1 MNREDII
8 NTVGKIVVS
17 GMNLAFG
24 ISNIVKENRNATNTA
39 KIIEIPTTATSVK
52 KNKNR
57 K

>member
-1 MNREDII
+1 MNREEMI

-24 ISNIVKENRNATNTA
+24 ISDIVKENRNAATT
-39 KIIEIPTTATSVK
+39 KIIEIPTAATTVK